1 MARPILVP
9 QVGQDLTEGKINE
22 LHVKV
27 GDRVQKGDIVAV
39 VESEKAAFE
48 VEAFEEGVVLEI
60 HYGEG
65 DWGKVL
71 EPLMIVGTE
80 GEAITNA
87 PETEASDPK
96 PAENRGRSAV
106 SIPDGRRTSPLARRL
121 AAMNNLD
128 ISMIKGSGPRGAV
141 VRRDIERALGD
152 GTASS
157 AAPVSMAAPPGPDQA
172 EDVEIPHSRMRQVVA
187 DRLSAA
193 KQSVPHFYL
202 MADTDVTDLMERR
215 RLHNELR
222 NEKISVNDLLIKCV
236 ALTLLEHRAM
246 NAHVGADRVVRKA
259 DINVG
264 VAVSVPDGL
273 MVPVIANADQMELEA
288 LSAKVRDLADAAR
301 RGIAKSTAQGT
312 FSVSNLGML
321 GVSVLPIINP
331 PEAAILGVGPTTE
344 QVRPI
349 NGGIH
354 IRKIINLCLSA
365 DHRAVDGAAA
375 AAFLK
380 RLTEVIETFRLD

>member
-80 GEAITNA
+80 GEAIINA
-87 PETEASDPK
+87 PEAEASEPK
-96 PAENRGRSAV
+96 SAENRSRSAV
-106 SIPDGRRTSPLARRL
+106 SIPKGRRTSPLARRL

-128 ISMIKGSGPRGAV
+128 ISMIKGSGPHGAI
-141 VRRDIERALGD
+141 VRRDIERASGD

-157 AAPVSMAAPPGPDQA
+157 AAPVSMAAPPGPNQA

-193 KQSVPHFYL
+193 KQNVPHFYL
-202 MADTDVTDLMERR
+202 MADTDVTGLMERR

-288 LSAKVRDLADAAR
+288 LSAKVRDLANAAR

-312 FSVSNLGML
+312 FSISNLGML

-354 IRKIINLCLSA
+354 IRKIMNLCLSA